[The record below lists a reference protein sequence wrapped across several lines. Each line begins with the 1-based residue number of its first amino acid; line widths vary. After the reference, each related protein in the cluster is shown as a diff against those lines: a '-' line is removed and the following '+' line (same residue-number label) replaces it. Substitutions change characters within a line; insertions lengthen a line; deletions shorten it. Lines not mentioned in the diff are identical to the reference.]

1 MCTSKVNLL
10 GLTRFNVCL
19 LYSVEKP
26 VNRHSITGSCY
37 QECAVWVRLLC
48 YSFLLWSYS
57 FPEHTFESL
66 HYRWYIW
73 QCITFKR
80 ILDFLKLDMVLLQL
94 TSETHWSVSAGKPH
108 SLVDAR
114 LSRTAFLICRNRGGN
129 GRGLV
134 VCILRVCMCWGG
146 GFKKGLACLRQRVH
160 KVHFECELSWPEF
173 NLRA

>member
-26 VNRHSITGSCY
+26 VNHHSITGSCY

-48 YSFLLWSYS
+48 YSFLLWSYA

-73 QCITFKR
+73 QCNTFKR
-80 ILDFLKLDMVLLQL
+80 FFSLQQASVLDFLKLDMVLLQL
-94 TSETHWSVSAGKPH
+94 TSETDWSVSAGKPH

-114 LSRTAFLICRNRGGN
+114 VSRTTFLIWRNRGGN

-134 VCILRVCMCWGG
+134 VCILKVCVCWVGG
-146 GFKKGLACLRQRVH
+146 V
-160 KVHFECELSWPEF
+160 
-173 NLRA
+173 